1 MSEPLP
7 LVSVVRKSIL
17 SSKAPVLVLLHGYGS
32 NENDLFSF
40 AAELPKELCIIALRA
55 PYSIEPYG
63 HAWYAINFDTNL
75 NKRND
80 VERAKESM
88 AIIMNCVNSAQSLY
102 DTDPSNISLLGFSQG
117 CILSIALALNHPEKF
132 KNIIGLSGYICK
144 EFLNDHQDEK
154 AYKHLNFYCSHGSSD
169 QVIPVEWA
177 RETPKH
183 LESLG
188 IKNHYSE
195 FPVGHGVAPENFFE
209 FKQWLIDR
217 I

>member
-7 LVSVVRKSIL
+7 LVSVVRESIL
-17 SSKAPVLVLLHGYGS
+17 SSKAPLLVLLHGYGS

-55 PYSIEPYG
+55 PYDLEPYG
-63 HAWYAINFDTNL
+63 HAWYAINFDANQ
-75 NKRND
+75 NKWND
-80 VERAKESM
+80 VEQAKESM
-88 AIIMNCVNSAQSLY
+88 AIIMNCVNNAQSLY

-117 CILSIALALNHPEKF
+117 CILSIALALNRPEKF

-144 EFLNDHQDEK
+144 EFLNDPQDEK

-195 FPVGHGVAPENFFE
+195 FPVGHGVAAENFFE

>member
-63 HAWYAINFDTNL
+63 HAWYAINFDSNL

-80 VERAKESM
+80 VEQAKESM

>member
-55 PYSIEPYG
+55 PYSREPYG
-63 HAWYAINFDTNL
+63 HAWYAINFDSNL

-80 VERAKESM
+80 VEQAKESM

-144 EFLNDHQDEK
+144 EFLNDPQDEK

>member
-7 LVSVVRKSIL
+7 LVSVVRESIL
-17 SSKAPVLVLLHGYGS
+17 SSKAPLLVLLHGYGS

-55 PYSIEPYG
+55 PYSLEPCG
-63 HAWYAINFDTNL
+63 HAWYAINFDANQ
-75 NKRND
+75 NKWND
-80 VERAKESM
+80 VEQAKESM
-88 AIIMNCVNSAQSLY
+88 AIIMNCVNIAQSLY

-144 EFLNDHQDEK
+144 EFLNDPQDEK

-169 QVIPVEWA
+169 QIIPVEWA

-195 FPVGHGVAPENFFE
+195 FPVGHGVAAENFFE

>member
-7 LVSVVRKSIL
+7 LVSVVRESIL
-17 SSKAPVLVLLHGYGS
+17 SSKAPLLVLLHGYGS

-55 PYSIEPYG
+55 PYGLEPYG
-63 HAWYAINFDTNL
+63 HAWYAINFDANQ
-75 NKRND
+75 NKWNN
-80 VERAKESM
+80 VEQAKESM

-117 CILSIALALNHPEKF
+117 CILSIALAFNHPKKF

-144 EFLNDHQDEK
+144 EFLNDLQDEK

-195 FPVGHGVAPENFFE
+195 FPVGHGVTAENFFE

>member
-7 LVSVVRKSIL
+7 LVCVVRESIL
-17 SSKAPVLVLLHGYGS
+17 SSKAPLLVLLHGYGS

-40 AAELPKELCIIALRA
+40 AVELPKELCIIALRA
-55 PYSIEPYG
+55 PYGLKPYG
-63 HAWYAINFDTNL
+63 HAWYAINFDANQ
-75 NKRND
+75 NKWND
-80 VERAKESM
+80 VEQAKESM
-88 AIIMNCVNSAQSLY
+88 AIIMNCINSAQSLY

-144 EFLNDHQDEK
+144 EFLNDPQDEK
-154 AYKHLNFYCSHGSSD
+154 AYKHLNFYCSHGKSD

-195 FPVGHGVAPENFFE
+195 FPVGHGVTPENFFE

>member
-63 HAWYAINFDTNL
+63 HAWYAINFDSNL

-80 VERAKESM
+80 VEQAKESM
-88 AIIMNCVNSAQSLY
+88 AIIMNCVISAQSLY

-144 EFLNDHQDEK
+144 EFLNDHQDKK

>member
-1 MSEPLP
+1 MSEPLL
-7 LVSVVRKSIL
+7 LVSVVRESIL
-17 SSKAPVLVLLHGYGS
+17 SSKAPLLVLLHGYGS

-55 PYSIEPYG
+55 PYGLEPYG
-63 HAWYAINFDTNL
+63 HAWYAINFDANQ
-75 NKRND
+75 NKWNN
-80 VERAKESM
+80 VEQAKESM

-144 EFLNDHQDEK
+144 EFLNDPQDEK

-195 FPVGHGVAPENFFE
+195 FTVGHGVAAENFFE

>member
-7 LVSVVRKSIL
+7 LVSVVRESIL
-17 SSKAPVLVLLHGYGS
+17 NSKAPLLVLLHGYGS

-40 AAELPKELCIIALRA
+40 TAELPKELCIIALRA
-55 PYSIEPYG
+55 PYGLEPYG
-63 HAWYAINFDTNL
+63 HAWYAINFDANQ
-75 NKRND
+75 NKWND
-80 VERAKESM
+80 VEQAKESM
-88 AIIMNCVNSAQSLY
+88 AIIMNCVNSAESLY
-102 DTDPSNISLLGFSQG
+102 DIDPSKISLLGFSQG

-144 EFLNDHQDEK
+144 EFLNDPKDEK

-183 LESLG
+183 LKSLG

-195 FPVGHGVAPENFFE
+195 FPVGHGVAAENFFE
-209 FKQWLIDR
+209 FKQWLINR

>member
-55 PYSIEPYG
+55 PYSREPYG
-63 HAWYAINFDTNL
+63 HAWYAINFDSNL

-80 VERAKESM
+80 VEQAKESM

>member
-1 MSEPLP
+1 MSKPLP
-7 LVSVVRKSIL
+7 LVCVVRESIL
-17 SSKAPVLVLLHGYGS
+17 SSKAPLLVLLHGYGS

-55 PYSIEPYG
+55 PYGLEPYG
-63 HAWYAINFDTNL
+63 HAWYAINFDANQ
-75 NKRND
+75 NKWND
-80 VERAKESM
+80 VEQAKESM
-88 AIIMNCVNSAQSLY
+88 AIIINCVNSAQSLY
-102 DTDPSNISLLGFSQG
+102 DTEPSNISLLGFSQG
-117 CILSIALALNHPEKF
+117 CILSIALALNHPKKF

-144 EFLNDHQDEK
+144 EFLNDPQDKK
-154 AYKHLNFYCSHGSSD
+154 AYKHLNFYCSHGNSD

-195 FPVGHGVAPENFFE
+195 FPVGHGVTAENFFE

>member
-7 LVSVVRKSIL
+7 LVSVVRESIL
-17 SSKAPVLVLLHGYGS
+17 SSKAPLLVLLHGYGS

-55 PYSIEPYG
+55 PYGLGPYG
-63 HAWYAINFDTNL
+63 HAWYAINFDANQ
-75 NKRND
+75 NKWND
-80 VERAKESM
+80 VEQAKESM

-144 EFLNDHQDEK
+144 EFLNDPKDEK
-154 AYKHLNFYCSHGSSD
+154 AYKHLNFYCSHGISD

-177 RETPKH
+177 RETQKH

-188 IKNHYSE
+188 SKNHYSE
-195 FPVGHGVAPENFFE
+195 FPVGHGVAAENFFE

>member
-1 MSEPLP
+1 MSKPLP
-7 LVSVVRKSIL
+7 LVSVVRESVL
-17 SSKAPVLVLLHGYGS
+17 SSKAPLLVLLHGYGS

-55 PYSIEPYG
+55 PYGLEPYG
-63 HAWYAINFDTNL
+63 HAWYAINFDANQ
-75 NKRND
+75 NKWND
-80 VERAKESM
+80 VEQARESM

-102 DTDPSNISLLGFSQG
+102 DIDPSKISLLGFSQG

-183 LESLG
+183 LKSLG

-195 FPVGHGVAPENFFE
+195 FPVGHGVAAENFFE
-209 FKQWLIDR
+209 FKQWLINR

>member
-7 LVSVVRKSIL
+7 LVSVVRESIL

-55 PYSIEPYG
+55 PYGVEPYG
-63 HAWYAINFDTNL
+63 HAWYAINFDANQ
-75 NKRND
+75 NKWND
-80 VERAKESM
+80 VEQAKESM

-144 EFLNDHQDEK
+144 EFLNDPQDEK
-154 AYKHLNFYCSHGSSD
+154 AYKHLNFYCSHG
-169 QVIPVEWA
+169 
-177 RETPKH
+177 
-183 LESLG
+183 LSL
-188 IKNHYSE
+188 IHISE
-195 FPVGHGVAPENFFE
+195 PTRPY
-209 FKQWLIDR
+209 
-217 I
+217 

>member
-1 MSEPLP
+1 MSKPLP
-7 LVSVVRKSIL
+7 LVSVVRESVL
-17 SSKAPVLVLLHGYGS
+17 SSKAPLLVLLHGYGS

-55 PYSIEPYG
+55 PYGLEPYG
-63 HAWYAINFDTNL
+63 HAWYAINFDANQ
-75 NKRND
+75 NKWND
-80 VERAKESM
+80 VEQAKESM
-88 AIIMNCVNSAQSLY
+88 AIIMNCVNSAESLY
-102 DTDPSNISLLGFSQG
+102 DIDPSKISLLGFSQG

-132 KNIIGLSGYICK
+132 KNITGLSGYICK
-144 EFLNDHQDEK
+144 EFLNDPKDEK

-183 LESLG
+183 LKSLG

-195 FPVGHGVAPENFFE
+195 FPVGHGVAAENFFE
-209 FKQWLIDR
+209 FKQWLINR

>member
-1 MSEPLP
+1 MSKPLP
-7 LVSVVRKSIL
+7 LVSVVRESVL
-17 SSKAPVLVLLHGYGS
+17 SSKAPLLVLLHGYGS

-55 PYSIEPYG
+55 PYGLEPYG
-63 HAWYAINFDTNL
+63 HAWYAINFDANQ
-75 NKRND
+75 NKWND
-80 VERAKESM
+80 VEQAKESM

-144 EFLNDHQDEK
+144 EFLNDPQDEK

-195 FPVGHGVAPENFFE
+195 FPVGHGVAAENFFE

>member
-1 MSEPLP
+1 MSEPLS
-7 LVSVVRKSIL
+7 LVSVVRESIL
-17 SSKAPVLVLLHGYGS
+17 SSKAPLLVLLHGYGS

-55 PYSIEPYG
+55 PYSLEPCG
-63 HAWYAINFDTNL
+63 HAWYAINFDANQ
-75 NKRND
+75 NKWND
-80 VERAKESM
+80 VEQAKESM
-88 AIIMNCVNSAQSLY
+88 AIIMNCVNSTQSLY

-144 EFLNDHQDEK
+144 EFLNDHLDEK
-154 AYKHLNFYCSHGSSD
+154 AYKHLNFYCSHGPSD

-195 FPVGHGVAPENFFE
+195 FPVGHGVAAENFFE

>member
-7 LVSVVRKSIL
+7 LVSVVRESIL
-17 SSKAPVLVLLHGYGS
+17 SSKAPLLVLLHGYGS

-55 PYSIEPYG
+55 PYGLEPYG
-63 HAWYAINFDTNL
+63 HAWYAINFDANQ
-75 NKRND
+75 NKWND
-80 VERAKESM
+80 VEQAKESM
-88 AIIMNCVNSAQSLY
+88 AIIMNCVNSAESLY
-102 DTDPSNISLLGFSQG
+102 DIDPSKISLLGFSQG

-144 EFLNDHQDEK
+144 EFLNDPQDEK

-195 FPVGHGVAPENFFE
+195 FPVGHGVAAENFFE
-209 FKQWLIDR
+209 FKQWLINR

>member
-80 VERAKESM
+80 VEQAKESM

>member
-1 MSEPLP
+1 MSEKLS
-7 LVSVVRKSIL
+7 LVSVVRESIL
-17 SSKAPVLVLLHGYGS
+17 SSKAPLLVLLHGYGS

-55 PYSIEPYG
+55 PYGLEPYG
-63 HAWYAINFDTNL
+63 HAWYAINFDANQ
-75 NKRND
+75 NKWND
-80 VERAKESM
+80 VEQAKESM
-88 AIIMNCVNSAQSLY
+88 AIIMNCVNNAQSLY
-102 DTDPSNISLLGFSQG
+102 DIDPSNISLLGFSQG

-132 KNIIGLSGYICK
+132 KNIIGLSGYICE
-144 EFLNDHQDEK
+144 EFLNDPQDEK

-183 LESLG
+183 LKSLG
-188 IKNHYSE
+188 INNHYSE
-195 FPVGHGVAPENFFE
+195 FPVGHGVAAENFFE
-209 FKQWLIDR
+209 FKQWLINR

>member
-7 LVSVVRKSIL
+7 LVSVVRESIL
-17 SSKAPVLVLLHGYGS
+17 SSKAPLLVLLHGYGS

-55 PYSIEPYG
+55 PNGLEPYG
-63 HAWYAINFDTNL
+63 HAWYAINFDANQ
-75 NKRND
+75 NKWND
-80 VERAKESM
+80 VEQAKESM

-144 EFLNDHQDEK
+144 EFLNDPQDEK

-169 QVIPVEWA
+169 QIIPVEWA

-195 FPVGHGVAPENFFE
+195 FPVGHGVAAENFFE

>member
-7 LVSVVRKSIL
+7 LVSVVRESIL
-17 SSKAPVLVLLHGYGS
+17 SSKAPLLVLLHGYGS

-55 PYSIEPYG
+55 PYGLEPYG
-63 HAWYAINFDTNL
+63 HAWYAINFDSNL

-80 VERAKESM
+80 VEQAKESM

-154 AYKHLNFYCSHGSSD
+154 AYKQLNFYCSHGSSD